1 MLNSLAES
9 RRQFRRDLTEW
20 IQVKTHTTMENPS
33 SSTRTIPQKDPLQR
47 TAIILR
53 RTETMCPVA
62 AATVTDPGRCVVTAR
77 SWAAEAEA
85 GRPAESSVLATAEGH
100 ERASR
105 STVAQLTEPIITQVL
120 VPWMWTALNAAQLLM
135 SVVAAL
141 VSCSIATPPP
151 VMMTLLLDPTHVAV
165 AAV

>member
-33 SSTRTIPQKDPLQR
+33 SSSSTRTIPQQDPLQR

-62 AATVTDPGRCVVTAR
+62 AVTDPGRCVVTAR
-77 SWAAEAEA
+77 SWAAETEA
-85 GRPAESSVLATAEGH
+85 GRRAESSVLATVEGH

-105 STVAQLTEPIITQVL
+105 STVAQLTITQVL

-135 SVVAAL
+135 SVVAAQ
-141 VSCSIATPPP
+141 VSCSIATPP
-151 VMMTLLLDPTHVAV
+151 VMMTLLLDPTPVAV
-165 AAV
+165 VAV